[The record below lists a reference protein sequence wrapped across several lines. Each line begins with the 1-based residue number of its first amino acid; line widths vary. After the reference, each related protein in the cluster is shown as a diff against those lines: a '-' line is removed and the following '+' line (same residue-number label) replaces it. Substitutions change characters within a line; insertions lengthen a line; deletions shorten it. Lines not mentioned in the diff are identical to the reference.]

1 VDSDPTAPEAA
12 DRHGSVQSLERA
24 AAILR
29 VLAQV
34 GAGGTRLAD
43 VAIAIGLGKTTTHR
57 LLNALLDLGFV
68 DQDKATRRYRLGLE
82 IYALAMAAKSRL
94 DVVELARP
102 SLATLAEQTGDTVFL
117 SIVDRYEAVCVDRQ
131 VGSFPIRTLTLNVGD
146 RRPLGTGSGSLA
158 LLAALPDDEVRQA
171 LEVNASR
178 HVTFPGYDVSEIYR
192 LVAETRSNGYAFN
205 NGRIVSGMS
214 AVAVAAVGA
223 DGKPAA
229 ALSVAAIAD
238 RMNADRRKQIVD
250 LLQREASII
259 ADRLDPTRHLA
270 RVSAS

>member
-1 VDSDPTAPEAA
+1 VVFDSTAFEVA
-12 DRHGSVQSLERA
+12 DRQGGVQSLERA

-29 VLAQV
+29 VLAEA
-34 GAGGTRLAD
+34 GASGTRLAD

-57 LLNALLDLGFV
+57 LINALLNLGFV

-82 IYALAMAAKSRL
+82 VYALATAAQGRL

-117 SIVDRYEAVCVDRQ
+117 SIIDRDEAICVDRH

-158 LLAALPDDEVRQA
+158 LLAALPDDEVRRA
-171 LEVNASR
+171 LEVNSKR
-178 HVTFPGYDVSEIYR
+178 PVTFPGYDVSEIYR
-192 LVAETRSNGYAFN
+192 LVAETRANGYAFN

-214 AVAVAAVGA
+214 AVAVAALGA

-238 RMNADRRKQIVD
+238 RMQGDRRRQIVH
-250 LLQREASII
+250 LLQREAATI
-259 ADRLDPTRHLA
+259 ADRLDPTRNIQ
-270 RVSAS
+270 RYR